1 MLAVVVRQ
9 QLDQHQHIL
18 LAVVVA
24 VMPNMVQ
31 LVQCLEHLMVVD
43 VLSTMVIIVDQ
54 FLLQEID
61 QDILV
66 VGHKTVFTE
75 QAVVVA
81 QEEQIL
87 VVKEVLV

>member
-1 MLAVVVRQ
+1 MVVGVVRQ
-9 QLDQHQHIL
+9 QLDQRQHIL
-18 LAVVVA
+18 LAVAVA

-54 FLLQEID
+54 YPHQEID

-66 VGHKTVFTE
+66 LGHKMVRMV
-75 QAVVVA
+75 QVAVVVL
-81 QEEQIL
+81 EERIL